1 MRKLAYTILLSIG
14 FVMIASLFCVSSAQ
28 DMDIQQESS
37 SKTLRDIYHRA
48 EKRKRKVLSSKTS
61 VNPMGQIYYVSA
73 DGDDHNDGLSPKR
86 PLRSLDKVNSL
97 DLKPNDGVMFRR
109 GDIWRGRIL
118 TKAGV
123 TYSAYG
129 RGEKPR
135 IYGSPYDAAKK
146 GKWLET
152 TTANVYMYSEELPD
166 DVGTLVFNG
175 GNEVAIKV
183 LKVID
188 EEGRITHNYTGESF
202 TGGYDLKRDLDFYH
216 DYQDKKR
223 IYLCSTKGNPAE
235 RFSSIELLTRGTVV
249 QTVDNVHIDNLCVMY
264 GGSHGIG
271 GSSTKSLKVTN
282 CVVGW
287 IGGSVLTPYP
297 PKGRQYVRY
306 GNAVEIYGGC
316 GEYIV
321 DNCYIYQIY
330 DAGITVQTQE
340 DISDTSRMMRNVR
353 FSNNLIER
361 CEMSIEYY
369 LGAKFKP
376 TDSYMENILYEG
388 NILRLAGY
396 GWGEQHPQPA
406 WGAHLKSWWM
416 HYNQAYNFVIRNNVF
431 DRSDANLIN
440 VVASKA
446 EWLPKME
453 NNTYIQY
460 LDADG
465 GRIGQPWVDYK
476 FAAGFPAAV
485 EKALGEKNIKIT
497 YIEK

>member
-1 MRKLAYTILLSIG
+1 M
-14 FVMIASLFCVSSAQ
+14 
-28 DMDIQQESS
+28 
-37 SKTLRDIYHRA
+37 
-48 EKRKRKVLSSKTS
+48 
-61 VNPMGQIYYVSA
+61 
-73 DGDDHNDGLSPKR
+73 
-86 PLRSLDKVNSL
+86 
-97 DLKPNDGVMFRR
+97 
-109 GDIWRGRIL
+109 
-118 TKAGV
+118 
-123 TYSAYG
+123 
-129 RGEKPR
+129 
-135 IYGSPYDAAKK
+135 
-146 GKWLET
+146 
-152 TTANVYMYSEELPD
+152 PD

-175 GNEVAIKV
+175 GAEVAIKV

-188 EEGRITHNYTGESF
+188 EDGQTTHNYTGESF
-202 TGGYDLKRDLDFYH
+202 SGGYDLKRDLDFYH

-223 IYLCSTKGNPAE
+223 LYLCSTKGNPSE
-235 RFSSIELLTRGTVV
+235 RFSSIELLTRGTIV

-271 GSSTKSLKVTN
+271 GTTTKSLKVTN

-330 DAGITVQTQE
+330 DAGITNQTQE

-406 WGAHLKSWWM
+406 WGAHIKSWWM
-416 HYNQAYNFVIRNNVF
+416 HYNHAYNFVIRNNIF

-440 VVASKA
+440 VVAAKP

-465 GRIGQPWVDYK
+465 GRIGQPWIDCK
-476 FAAGFPAAV
+476 FNKEFPAAL
-485 EKALGEKNIKIT
+485 EKALGEKNIEIT